1 MDDPLQHLLALA
13 RSARDFEDFRDQ
25 ARELASEPGLR
36 DLLGLEFL
44 GLESFFDWARQE
56 AAGEG
61 LEVHPLAQLLREQCR
76 ALARELANLAF
87 QHDELVHAV
96 IPSLEV
102 LFLDKVGAGRLRLL
116 EAQVENLR
124 LTRRIEAL
132 QACRNR
138 GETPDLEAIDRAL
151 EVELEAWTERVRLQ
165 RHELE
170 QARRAMG
177 LPVQPE
183 TEHEIRSLYR
193 ELVKLLHPD
202 LNTVTPERSRLWL
215 QVQEAYERVDVEG
228 LRILVELARNLGGAA
243 PWEPMTSLDALK
255 SQRGRLESQVRALA
269 ARIQE
274 LKARFPCDHE
284 KLLADPAWVEEQN
297 RHARELLE
305 RELERRSVLLQRM
318 KALLEEEGHG

>member
-1 MDDPLQHLLALA
+1 MDDPMQHLLALA
-13 RSARDFEDFRDQ
+13 RSARDFEDFRER
-25 ARELASEPGLR
+25 ARDLASESGLR

-44 GLESFFDWARQE
+44 GLESFFGWAREE

-61 LEVHPLAQLLREQCR
+61 LEVHPLAQLLRERCR
-76 ALARELANLAF
+76 ALALELANLAF

-96 IPSLEV
+96 IPGLE
-102 LFLDKVGAGRLRLL
+102 LEFLDKVGAGRLRLL
-116 EAQVENLR
+116 EAQVENMR
-124 LTRRIEAL
+124 LARRIEAL
-132 QACRNR
+132 QACKNR

-151 EVELEAWTERVRLQ
+151 ALELEAWTEKVRLQ

-170 QARRAMG
+170 QARKAMG
-177 LPVQPE
+177 LPVEPG

-215 QVQEAYERVDVEG
+215 QVQEAYERADVEG

-243 PWEPMTSLDALK
+243 PWEPMTSLEALK
-255 SQRGRLESQVRALA
+255 AQRERLEGQVRALA
-269 ARIQE
+269 ARLQE

-284 KLLADPAWVEEQN
+284 KLLADPEWVEEQN

-305 RELERRSVLLQRM
+305 RELERKAVLLTRM
-318 KALLEEEGHG
+318 GSLLEEGHG